1 MDTWLLQVLIT
12 SLVAEQVIGREV
24 ELACGISCVVSGGS
38 GAFEVGMDISIVQLL
53 VM

>member
-24 ELACGISCVVSGGS
+24 ELPCGTSCDVSGGS
-38 GAFEVGMDISIVQLL
+38 GAFRVGMDISVVQLL
-53 VM
+53 MM